1 MSFLSTEYEK
11 IFFQIKKK
19 EDDDNKL
26 RLLNNLITKIKVID
40 KNILSA
46 EEKVKMEVLLNNIEI
61 EIKNVEH
68 IIKEFFEISA
78 INQNKGNLY
87 SNNNPVNQPYNNQ
100 QYPNNN
106 PINPPQNPYPPQN
119 PNNNPANQP
128 YNNQQYPNNNPMN
141 LPYNNQQYPPNNNSM
156 NPLYNNQRYS
166 NNKNLL
172 VKIGCVLCIID
183 FTLEI
188 IIGLLGFGG
197 NYSSKDPNFSVF
209 LASLLFITTIF
220 SLFIYFYV
228 KIFRGKASNTQRILF
243 GILGILMGI
252 LFCCSSSRNLLL
264 FSLGTA
270 LGGLFILLGE
280 NKDNNPMN
288 LPYNN

>member
-128 YNNQQYPNNNPMN
+128 YNNQQYPPNNNPMN
-141 LPYNNQQYPPNNNSM
+141 LP
-156 NPLYNNQRYS
+156 YNNQRYS

-197 NYSSKDPNFSVF
+197 NYSGKDPNFSVF